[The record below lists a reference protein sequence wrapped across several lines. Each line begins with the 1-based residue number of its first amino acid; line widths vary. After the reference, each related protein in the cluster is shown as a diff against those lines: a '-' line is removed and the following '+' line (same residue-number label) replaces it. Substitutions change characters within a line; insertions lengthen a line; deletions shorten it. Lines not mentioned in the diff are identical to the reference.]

1 MVVTGGWPDIINP
14 AMRKIYDDVFAIFPT
29 EFDKLFDID
38 TSDRNYEK
46 FSTATGFG
54 MAQDVGEAQ
63 EIPADD
69 PEQGYDVTFTHKKI
83 GKAFLVSKETLEDD
97 LFKVIAAKPKA
108 LARGIRRKVEYD
120 CADIFNNASTTTN
133 NTGGDGKALSDG
145 SHPREDGGAAQSNE
159 GTAALSENALSDIII
174 AGAGIL
180 DGKGQKINITYDL
193 LVTPVNLEN
202 TARIIMETANR
213 VGGDLNDIN
222 PLKGKFDIFTYNWLT
237 DTNNYFLIDR
247 NIDSGLK
254 FFWRRKPT
262 LERDDQVSNDVA
274 RWYSTARYSYGWIDW
289 RFFYGGI
296 VA

>member
-1 MVVTGGWPDIINP
+1 MTVTGNWPDLINP
-14 AMRKIYDDVFAIFPT
+14 AMRKIYDQIFMDFKE
-29 EFDKLFDID
+29 EFSAVFDIES
-38 TSDRNYEK
+38 SDRNYEK

-54 MAQDVGEAQ
+54 MARDVGEAE

-69 PEQGYDVTFTHKKI
+69 PVQGFDVTFTHKKI
-83 GKAFLVSKETLEDD
+83 GDAFLVSREMLEDD
-97 LFKVIAAKPKA
+97 LFNVIKAKPKA
-108 LARGIRRKVEYD
+108 LARAIRHKIEYD
-120 CADIFNNASTTTN
+120 AADIFNNASATTN